1 MEHKVQGYHGP
12 SQITNG
18 NHNGMPRRDSSYLKT
33 DERGHIQAS
42 SLGGNN
48 TKDNVVA
55 QSKDLNHGGY
65 YHMELGEKAAL
76 KNGNTIQSEKI
87 AFASNQPGNRADA
100 FMVNDTVTNAAGQ
113 SQNVHLSFSN
123 LMNSEQQGMNEEAT
137 AQASNLFDSYQNP
150 GDHLR
155 ETMSNE
161 EYAELMV
168 ETDATL
174 PNINDMYGEWITI
187 EYSEAEC
194 LAECDAETSAVEMDT
209 ETEAD
214 AAADTGMEMG
224 NDL

>member
-12 SQITNG
+12 SQITDG

-65 YHMELGEKAAL
+65 YRMELGEKAAL

-123 LMNSEQQGMNEEAT
+123 LMNA
-137 AQASNLFDSYQNP
+137 
-150 GDHLR
+150 
-155 ETMSNE
+155 
-161 EYAELMV
+161 
-168 ETDATL
+168 
-174 PNINDMYGEWITI
+174 
-187 EYSEAEC
+187 
-194 LAECDAETSAVEMDT
+194 
-209 ETEAD
+209 
-214 AAADTGMEMG
+214 
-224 NDL
+224 